1 MVPGSHEAPMRAAAR
16 RVVGRATPGAS
27 GHDAGMAA
35 GAAPRDLRRAL
46 LAAAEEE
53 IAEAGVGSVSLRAI
67 ARRAGVSHQ
76 TPGHLFRD
84 RAGLFTAVAQ
94 AGYDALADALAA
106 GRDAAGPDDARAR
119 LTGVGVAY
127 VRFALER
134 GALFS
139 VISRPELGTL
149 DDAGL
154 AASRARPFAVLDDA
168 VQGAVAA
175 GWGGGAEPRAL
186 ALLCWSTVH
195 GLATLARDGIL
206 AIDAPEAT
214 PEELATVI
222 SATLVGALATDGA
235 PRG

>member
-1 MVPGSHEAPMRAAAR
+1 MAP
-16 RVVGRATPGAS
+16 
-27 GHDAGMAA
+27 
-35 GAAPRDLRRAL
+35 APRDLRAVLLRAAEDE
-46 LAAAEEE
+46 LAAV
-53 IAEAGVGSVSLRAI
+53 GVGAVSLRAI

-76 TPGHLFRD
+76 APGHVFRD

-94 AGYDALADALAA
+94 AGYDALAEELAA
-106 GRDAAGPDDARAR
+106 GRDAAVGGPPGR

-139 VISRPELGTL
+139 VMTRPELSNL
-149 DDAGL
+149 DDPAL
-154 AASRARPFAVLDDA
+154 AESRGRPLRVLHDA
-168 VQGAVAA
+168 VEAA
-175 GWGGGAEPRAL
+175 AETGWGGGAEPRTL

-214 PEELATVI
+214 PEQLADLL
-222 SATLVGALATDGA
+222 SRTLVGALETGTPSVD
-235 PRG
+235 

>member
-1 MVPGSHEAPMRAAAR
+1 
-16 RVVGRATPGAS
+16 
-27 GHDAGMAA
+27 MAA
-35 GAAPRDLRRAL
+35 GSAPRDLRRAL
-46 LAAAEEE
+46 LTAAEEE
-53 IAEAGVGSVSLRAI
+53 IAESGVGSISLRAI

-84 RAGLFTAVAQ
+84 RAGLFTAVAR
-94 AGYDALADALAA
+94 AGYDGLADALAA
-106 GRDAAGPDDARAR
+106 GRDAAGQADALAR

-127 VRFALER
+127 VRFALDR

-149 DDAGL
+149 DDPGL
-154 AASRARPFAVLDDA
+154 AASRARPFAVLDGA
-168 VQGAVAA
+168 VRDAVAA

-214 PEELATVI
+214 PEELAVLLT
-222 SATLVGALATDGA
+222 ATLAGVLAADGA